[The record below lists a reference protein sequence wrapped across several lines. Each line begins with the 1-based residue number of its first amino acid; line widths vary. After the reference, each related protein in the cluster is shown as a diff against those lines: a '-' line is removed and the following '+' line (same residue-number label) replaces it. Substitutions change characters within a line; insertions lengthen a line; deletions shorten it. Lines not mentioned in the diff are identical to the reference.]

1 MGNAQVFS
9 VHLIHKL
16 KEAVETV
23 LVLKVLPNVTIAVKF
38 FAKRFVG
45 LNFLNLVGSTQEAE
59 FGLSQDE
66 RVDLHIFVGLLLGRI
81 LDCDLTVECFL
92 ELCSEIWVGANA
104 NSCKLLHVLIAGAK
118 TVVVLSDFKDQLL
131 GQELLGFLNLI
142 YAQILL
148 SSLFFE
154 TLKLDFFANLV
165 QVVNI
170 VL

>member
-81 LDCDLTVECFL
+81 LD
-92 ELCSEIWVGANA
+92 
-104 NSCKLLHVLIAGAK
+104 
-118 TVVVLSDFKDQLL
+118 
-131 GQELLGFLNLI
+131 
-142 YAQILL
+142 
-148 SSLFFE
+148 
-154 TLKLDFFANLV
+154 
-165 QVVNI
+165 
-170 VL
+170 